1 MSDVSGKLALFITA
15 NASSFNKALDDVS
28 SKFNRFN
35 DQITGVG
42 QALSLGLTLPL
53 IGFATKAVSEF
64 QDTAKALGQ
73 VEAGL
78 RSTGNAAGFTAE
90 QLGAMAKSLQGTSIF
105 SDDQILEG
113 VTAQLLTFTN
123 ISGAAFEGA
132 QKAAV
137 DLSSRLG
144 QDLQSSAIQL
154 GKALND
160 PIKGLTA
167 LGRVGVQF
175 TESQKGLIEGFVATG
190 DIASAQKVIL
200 DELNTEFGGSA
211 QAALD
216 ASGGLVALRNAFNDV
231 AETVGGIIA
240 PVLKNVAD
248 VLKGVAEGF
257 NNLDPATQRVIVVLG
272 GIAAAIGPALLAFGK
287 LASIFG
293 PAGSLAGGL
302 SSIGGLFTALT
313 GPIGLVVAA
322 VAGAVALIITN
333 WDSIVAYF
341 TSGPGGSVF
350 ENLKAL
356 FNELYELVT
365 TIFGAIYD
373 AITSIWSGVGDEITS
388 VLGGALDA
396 VMTILSVALE
406 AITAL
411 IQFWRKIFEGD
422 WQGAWDVVK
431 VIFQK
436 ALNFLIQFLADS
448 LKGILG
454 VLDDVFSF
462 FGAEDFVDPAI
473 GAVQEF
479 ADFIKF
485 EIPASVEQA
494 DQSISEFT
502 ESLNQG
508 IDRNIVKA
516 QELGNELA
524 KAVATP
530 ARVDV
535 STLTGIS
542 STGTDNLGVGAL
554 TSSTD
559 AGLEEA
565 VAPLLDP
572 SQLVQTEEQTIAMA
586 KANEDLEATYIR
598 LGQTIGAT
606 FEQGGETIKDYM
618 KNVARAVANAIRQI
632 IKAFAAQA
640 VAGYIS
646 KVVSTL
652 GPLGLALA
660 AAAPAVVG
668 GLFDALIPA
677 FAQGGMVTG
686 PQLAMVGD
694 NRSGKEAIIP
704 FERMG
709 EFLGQFG
716 GGQQVVVLET
726 KISGND
732 LLLVQRSSQNSNI
745 RQYGRTI

>member
-15 NASSFNKALDDVS
+15 NAGSFNKALDDVS
-28 SKFNRFN
+28 KKFNKFN

-42 QALSLGLTLPL
+42 QTLSLGLTLPL

-90 QLGAMAKSLQGTSIF
+90 QLGSMAKSLQGTSIF

-160 PIKGLTA
+160 PVKGLTA
-167 LGRVGVQF
+167 LSRVGVQF
-175 TESQKGLIEGFVATG
+175 TEDQKALIQGFVDAG
-190 DIASAQKVIL
+190 DVASAQKVIL
-200 DELNTEFGGSA
+200 DELNVEFGGSA

-240 PVLKNVAD
+240 PVLKNIAD

-322 VAGAVALIITN
+322 VAGAAALIITN
-333 WDSIVAYF
+333 WDSVVAYF

-350 ENLKAL
+350 DNLKAL

-373 AITSIWSGVGDEITS
+373 AITSIWSGVGDEVTS
-388 VLGGALDA
+388 VLRGALDV

-411 IQFWRKIFEGD
+411 VQFWSKIFEGD

-462 FGAEDFVDPAI
+462 FGAEDFIDPAI

-508 IDRNIVKA
+508 IDKNIVKA
-516 QELGNELA
+516 QQLGDELA
-524 KAVATP
+524 KAVAP

-535 STLTGIS
+535 STLTSIS
-542 STGTDNLGVGAL
+542 STGTDTLGVDAL
-554 TSSTD
+554 STSTGPSI
-559 AGLEEA
+559 EEA

-572 SQLVQTEEQTIAMA
+572 SQLAETEEQTR
-586 KANEDLEATYIR
+586 ANTLANDELEASYIR

-606 FEQGGETIKDYM
+606 FESGGETIKDYM
-618 KNVARAVANAIRQI
+618 KNVARAVANAIRSI

-732 LLLVQRSSQNSNI
+732 LLLVQRSSQSSNV